1 MENSVVPFFENIR
14 IYVRHSDGYINATKM
29 CSDVGKTFTSW
40 FQSQK
45 TREFLYRLYKN
56 LDTHIDLILDCGK
69 YVYIHPVLVIN
80 IAQWLSPLF
89 EIEMTKWICRLMMV
103 GKLEYKTLTFDD
115 LQKDIKY
122 CTKFLNFMLDDNK
135 DDNEDIVFFYVY
147 STPKYKFQY
156 FIETS
161 CDINESIQKAKKQ
174 YKNVNIDILIYSK
187 YAINIKKTI
196 YSIYENSPNCTL
208 KYNIVTE
215 DIKSIIN
222 KVEKTC
228 EILQIEHYTCTHDE
242 LKKYNTML
250 KNNDD
255 LLFTLLKGCMQPSTL
270 AEATKWPTPLKH
282 RPKVYLEYDDNGN
295 VVRKKCSRCQKT
307 RFANEFY
314 KKKGKPGNLSSECV
328 PCRYNIEYNS
338 DPIIQKKC
346 SKCEQVKD
354 VDQFYPS
361 RVSIDRYEHMCKQC
375 RFGPKPQ
382 LRL

>member
-1 MENSVVPFFENIR
+1 MENSVVPFFENIK

-56 LDTHIDLILDCGK
+56 LDTNVDLILDCGK
-69 YVYIHPVLVIN
+69 YVYIHPILVIN

-89 EIEMTKWICRLMMV
+89 EVEVAKWVYRLMMV
-103 GKLEYKTLTFDD
+103 GKLEYTILTFDD
-115 LQKDIKY
+115 IQKDIKH
-122 CTKFLNFMLDDNK
+122 CTKFLNFIDDNN
-135 DDNEDIVFFYVY
+135 DDEDVFFYVY

-156 FIETS
+156 FIDTTH
-161 CDINESIQKAKKQ
+161 DINESMQKAKNK

-187 YAINIKKTI
+187 YTINIKKTI
-196 YSIYENSPNCTL
+196 YTIYENSLYNKL
-208 KYNIVTE
+208 KYKIITE

-222 KVEKTC
+222 KIEKTC
-228 EILQIEHYTCTHDE
+228 NMLQIEYYMCTPDE
-242 LKKYNTML
+242 LNKYNTML
-250 KNNDD
+250 KNGDD
-255 LLFTLLKGCMQPSTL
+255 LLFTLLKGCIQPNTPPID
-270 AEATKWPTPLKH
+270 TKWPTPFKH
-282 RPKVYLEYDDNGN
+282 RPKPHIEYDENGN
-295 VVRKKCSRCQKT
+295 VVRKKCSRCQTNK
-307 RFANEFY
+307 FANEFY

-328 PCRYNIEYNS
+328 PCRYNIEYSN
-338 DPIIQKKC
+338 DPIVQKRC

-375 RFGPKPQ
+375 RFGTKCD
-382 LRL
+382 